1 MKIFEIILCQSDDKQ
16 NLISSYHKL
25 LENEKTFASLRVTT
39 SCFVLPLL
47 GLLTSTFTKSH
58 HFLHNIIMSPF

>member
-1 MKIFEIILCQSDDKQ
+1 MITKT
-16 NLISSYHKL
+16 SYHKL